1 MPLLRLV
8 LKVLII
14 VIIYFIIFWAL
25 KIMYKDIKGGNKKKN
40 SIKRFGLEVVRM
52 GQGNS
57 ILKIGSV
64 IPIST
69 KLTIGRK
76 PDNQLVLNDQYVSG
90 YHAKIFLR
98 NNDYI
103 IQDLKSTNGTV
114 LNGNKLEKMT
124 YLSIDDEIIIGE
136 YVFKVIG

>member
-25 KIMYKDIKGGNKKKN
+25 KIMYKDIKGGNKKKS
-40 SIKRFGLEVVRM
+40 SIKRLGLEVVRM

-90 YHAKIFLR
+90 QHAKIFLK
-98 NNDYI
+98 NNDYV
-103 IQDLKSTNGTV
+103 IQDLKSTNGTI
-114 LNGNKLEKMT
+114 LNGSKLEKMT